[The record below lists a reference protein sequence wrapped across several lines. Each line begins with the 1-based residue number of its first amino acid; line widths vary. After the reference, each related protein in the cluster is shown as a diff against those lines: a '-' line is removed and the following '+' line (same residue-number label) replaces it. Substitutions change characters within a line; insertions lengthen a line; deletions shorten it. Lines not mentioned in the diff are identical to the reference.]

1 MQTES
6 NKVSADSLDAR
17 VLEYAGWRKHLGES
31 LGRFTNWLDENEL
44 SDPSLS
50 ARAAEIQARLR
61 NSRMSVAFVAEFSR
75 GKSELINALFF
86 AGYGKRILPSSA
98 GRTTMCPTELM
109 YDPTQ
114 TNCIRLL
121 PIESRLREVSMSELR
136 SSLSEWH
143 EIAIHVDDVDSVS
156 AAFEAVRETKKVS
169 IEEATLLGFYD
180 PQDQNSAVLPDRQA
194 QIEVP
199 RWRHAIVNIPDPLLE
214 RGLVIIDTPGLNAIG
229 NEPELTLNI
238 IPNADAVL
246 FVLAADAGVTRTD
259 IDIWR
264 EHISKSHQSGRLVV
278 LNKIDGLWDELRSEA
293 EIDHEIDS
301 QVASVAET
309 LSIPS
314 SRIYPVSAQ
323 KGLVAKVQ
331 NDPAL
336 LMRSRIKQLEF
347 ALSQDLVYRQQQVTR
362 EHVERSFNDIHGVAH
377 SVLQSRRRSV
387 VEQLFE
393 LNSLRGKNSSVV
405 SMMAARIRQERSDF
419 DKSLKHFQAMRT
431 VMTRHA
437 EQMYSMVSLDQL
449 KRHVR
454 KAREE
459 MGSSN
464 FSLGLR
470 DGMDSLITN
479 VQGDFN
485 RVSSEID
492 QVSSLMSAMYKTFS
506 AEHGLSLGVP
516 LVFSTR
522 RYSDEVERLA
532 EKSRVHFGAL
542 TLITTEKFVV
552 MRRFFESIA
561 SRIRHIYDSASR
573 DIETWLRAVASPI
586 EGQVREYQAQL
597 RRRLESVRR
606 VLDASDSLEGRIT
619 ELDEQRTEVEQQLA
633 LFEDLSNQVSALLSE
648 PMHMLLHGAAST
660 ASTST
665 VTMPNAATTLAQHPA
680 VTPTRAPSRDF
691 AAELGVVLEP

>member
-6 NKVSADSLDAR
+6 NNVPLISLDDR
-17 VLEYAGWRKHLGES
+17 VHEYARWRKHLGES
-31 LGRFTNWLDENEL
+31 LGRLTNWLDENEL
-44 SDPSLS
+44 SDPGLS
-50 ARAAEIQARLR
+50 GRAADIQARLR

-86 AGYGKRILPSSA
+86 SGYGKRILPSSA

-109 YDPTQ
+109 YDPNQ

-121 PIESRLREVSMSELR
+121 PIESRLRDFSLAELR
-136 SSLSEWH
+136 STHYEWH

-156 AAFEAVRETKKVS
+156 AAFEAVRETKKVGAL
-169 IEEATLLGFYD
+169 EASLLGFYD
-180 PQDQNSAVLPDRQA
+180 PEDKDAAVKPDEND

-259 IDIWR
+259 IEIWR
-264 EHISKSHQSGRLVV
+264 DNISKTHQSGRMVV
-278 LNKIDGLWDELRSEA
+278 LNKIDGLWDELRSES
-293 EIDHEIDS
+293 EIDHEIS
-301 QVASVAET
+301 CQVSSVAET
-309 LSIPS
+309 LGIPAA
-314 SRIYPVSAQ
+314 RIYPVSAQ

-336 LMRSRIKQLEF
+336 LIRSRIKQLEL
-347 ALSQDLVYRQQQVTR
+347 ALSEDLVYRQQLVTR
-362 EHVERSFNDIHGVAH
+362 EHVERDFKDMHGVAL

-405 SMMAARIRQERSDF
+405 SMMAARIRQERGDF
-419 DKSLKHFQAMRT
+419 DKSLKHFQAMRI

-437 EQMYSMVSLDQL
+437 EAMYSIVSLDQL

-454 KAREE
+454 TAREE

-470 DGMDSLITN
+470 DGMESLISS
-479 VQGDFN
+479 VQSDFN
-485 RVSSEID
+485 RVAVEIN
-492 QVSSLMSAMYKTFS
+492 QVSGLMNAMYKTFS
-506 AEHGLSLGVP
+506 AEHGLSLGAP
-516 LVFSTR
+516 LIFSTR
-522 RYSDEVERLA
+522 RYTDEIERLA
-532 EKSRVHFGAL
+532 EKSRVHFGAI

-561 SRIRHIYDSASR
+561 SRIRHIYDSAAR
-573 DIETWLRAVASPI
+573 DIETWLRAVSSPI
-586 EGQVREYQAQL
+586 EGQVREYQGQL

-633 LFEDLSNQVSALLSE
+633 LFEDLSSQITALLAEPVPSAL
-648 PMHMLLHGAAST
+648 P
-660 ASTST
+660 
-665 VTMPNAATTLAQHPA
+665 PA
-680 VTPTRAPSRDF
+680 VAQ
-691 AAELGVVLEP
+691 AAVHLVPEPAKDLADELGVVLEP